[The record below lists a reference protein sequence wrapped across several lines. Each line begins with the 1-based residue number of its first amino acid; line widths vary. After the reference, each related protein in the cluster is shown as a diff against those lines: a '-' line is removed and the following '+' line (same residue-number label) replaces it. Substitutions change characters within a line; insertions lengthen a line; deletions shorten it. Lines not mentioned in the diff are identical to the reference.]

1 MATVALT
8 GMRQLQAALKDA
20 DRDTRLGVKKK
31 LAETAEPV
39 RRDAEDL
46 AISKIRNMSLSPR
59 WSGMRTGVTRTSV
72 YVAPRQRGIKGA
84 SPAKRRNL
92 APLLMGRAMEPALDR
107 SSGNVERDL
116 EQALDWMADRFNRG
130 GLVI

>member
-31 LAETAEPV
+31 LSETAEPV

-46 AISKIRNMSLSPR
+46 AATRIRNMSLSPR
-59 WSGMRTGVTRTSV
+59 WAGMRTGVTRTSV

-84 SPAKRRNL
+84 SPAKRTNL

-130 GLVI
+130 GPL